1 MFFVMNILL
10 SMRGVIFTIVSSR
23 LCFLGIAC
31 LAKPCYFWR
40 MPKAYDNKRIK
51 VPRFREEDGFYT
63 TPERSKIMSK
73 IRGKNTK
80 PELAFRK
87 ALWAAG
93 YRYRIDYKK
102 LIGKPDILL
111 KKYKT
116 AIFIDGE
123 FWHGFNWKERKE
135 KIKTNR
141 EFWIPK
147 IERNIQRDNE
157 VNNELQKL
165 GYTVFR
171 FWEKEVTKNLEE
183 SLEKVL
189 IHLNKMKRDQ

>member
-1 MFFVMNILL
+1 M
-10 SMRGVIFTIVSSR
+10 SKKYSQE
-23 LCFLGIAC
+23 
-31 LAKPCYFWR
+31 
-40 MPKAYDNKRIK
+40 RIK

-63 TPERSKIMSK
+63 TPERSKIMGK

-87 ALWAAG
+87 ALWQAG

-102 LIGKPDILL
+102 LIGKPDIAL

-116 AIFIDGE
+116 VIFIDGE
-123 FWHGFNWKERKE
+123 FWHGHNWEERKH

-147 IERNIQRDNE
+147 IERNIQRDEE
-157 VNNELQKL
+157 VNLALNEM
-165 GYTVFR
+165 GYKVFR
-171 FWEKEVTKNLEE
+171 YWETDVKKNLDTCLQE
-183 SLEKVL
+183 VL
-189 IHLNKMKRDQ
+189 IHLEEVKAAFSQP

>member
-1 MFFVMNILL
+1 
-10 SMRGVIFTIVSSR
+10 
-23 LCFLGIAC
+23 
-31 LAKPCYFWR
+31 
-40 MPKAYDNKRIK
+40 MPKNYPEERIK
-51 VPRFREEDGFYT
+51 VPRFNEESGFYT
-63 TPERSKIMSK
+63 TPERSKIMGK

-102 LIGKPDILL
+102 LIGKPDIAL

-116 AIFIDGE
+116 VVFIDGE
-123 FWHGFNWKERKE
+123 YWHGHNWEERKP

-141 EFWIPK
+141 EFWIAK
-147 IERNIQRDNE
+147 IERNMQRDKE
-157 VNNELQKL
+157 VNLELKKS

-171 FWEKEVTKNLEE
+171 FWESKIKKELDVCLHQVISHLKLI
-183 SLEKVL
+183 EKVS
-189 IHLNKMKRDQ
+189 D

>member
-1 MFFVMNILL
+1 
-10 SMRGVIFTIVSSR
+10 
-23 LCFLGIAC
+23 
-31 LAKPCYFWR
+31 
-40 MPKAYDNKRIK
+40 MPMTKYHSEERIK
-51 VPRFREEDGFYT
+51 VPRFKEESGFYT
-63 TPERSKIMSK
+63 TKQRSRIMSK

-123 FWHGFNWKERKE
+123 FWHGHNWEERKH
-135 KIKTNR
+135 KIKSNR
-141 EFWIPK
+141 GFWIPK
-147 IERNIQRDNE
+147 IERNIQRDKE
-157 VNNELQKL
+157 VNTALEKM
-165 GYTVFR
+165 GYTVVR
-171 FWEKEVTKNLEE
+171 FWQKEVDKE
-183 SLEKVL
+183 LEKCL
-189 IHLNKMKRDQ
+189 ISVTAHLKSCEND

>member
-1 MFFVMNILL
+1 MSQN
-10 SMRGVIFTIVSSR
+10 
-23 LCFLGIAC
+23 
-31 LAKPCYFWR
+31 Y
-40 MPKAYDNKRIK
+40 PKERIK
-51 VPRFREEDGFYT
+51 VPRFNEESGFYT
-63 TPERSKIMSK
+63 TPERSKIMGK

-102 LIGKPDILL
+102 LIGKPDIVLN
-111 KKYKT
+111 KYKT

-123 FWHGFNWKERKE
+123 FWHGHNWEERKQR
-135 KIKTNR
+135 IKTNR

-147 IERNIQRDNE
+147 IERNIQRDAE
-157 VNNELQKL
+157 VNNGLKML

-171 FWEKEVTKNLEE
+171 FWESEVKKNLEE
-183 SLEKVL
+183 CLQTVIDSLEKKHV
-189 IHLNKMKRDQ
+189 DD

>member
-1 MFFVMNILL
+1 
-10 SMRGVIFTIVSSR
+10 
-23 LCFLGIAC
+23 
-31 LAKPCYFWR
+31 
-40 MPKAYDNKRIK
+40 MPKNYPKERIK
-51 VPRFREEDGFYT
+51 VPRFNEESGFYT
-63 TPERSKIMSK
+63 TPERSKIMGK

-102 LIGKPDILL
+102 LIGKPDIVL
-111 KKYKT
+111 KKYRT

-123 FWHGFNWKERKE
+123 FWHGHNWEERKL
-135 KIKTNR
+135 KIKTNK

-147 IERNIQRDNE
+147 IERNIQRDQE
-157 VNNELQKL
+157 VNKALAEM

-171 FWEKEVTKNLEE
+171 FWESEIKKELDRCLDEVIVWLKKQPE
-183 SLEKVL
+183 
-189 IHLNKMKRDQ
+189 

>member
-1 MFFVMNILL
+1 M
-10 SMRGVIFTIVSSR
+10 
-23 LCFLGIAC
+23 
-31 LAKPCYFWR
+31 AKKYS
-40 MPKAYDNKRIK
+40 NERIK
-51 VPRFREEDGFYT
+51 VPRFNEESGFYT
-63 TPERSKIMSK
+63 TPERSQIMGK

-123 FWHGFNWKERKE
+123 FWHGHNWDDRKH

-147 IERNIQRDNE
+147 IERNIQRDHE
-157 VNNELQKL
+157 VNTELKAQ

-171 FWEKEVTKNLEE
+171 FWERDVHKKLPECLKT
-183 SLEKVL
+183 VL
-189 IHLNKMKRDQ
+189 NHLQEQDAP

>member
-1 MFFVMNILL
+1 M
-10 SMRGVIFTIVSSR
+10 S
-23 LCFLGIAC
+23 
-31 LAKPCYFWR
+31 
-40 MPKAYDNKRIK
+40 KAYSKERIK
-51 VPRFREEDGFYT
+51 VPRFNEESGFYT

-87 ALWAAG
+87 ALYAAG

-123 FWHGFNWKERKE
+123 FWHGYQWNKRKT
-135 KIKTNR
+135 KIKSNSA
-141 EFWIPK
+141 FWIAK
-147 IERNIQRDNE
+147 IERNMQRDTE
-157 VNNELQKL
+157 VNQGLREL

-171 FWEKEVTKNLEE
+171 FWQKEVDKNLDNC
-183 SLEKVL
+183 LATV
-189 IHLNKMKRDQ
+189 INHLKSYD

>member
-1 MFFVMNILL
+1 
-10 SMRGVIFTIVSSR
+10 
-23 LCFLGIAC
+23 
-31 LAKPCYFWR
+31 
-40 MPKAYDNKRIK
+40 MPKNYSEERIK
-51 VPRFREEDGFYT
+51 VPRFNEASGFYT

-87 ALWAAG
+87 ALYAAG

-123 FWHGFNWKERKE
+123 YWHGHNWQERKP
-135 KIKTNR
+135 KVKANR
-141 EFWIPK
+141 EFWIAK
-147 IERNIQRDNE
+147 IERNMQRDRE
-157 VNNELQKL
+157 VNSELERL

-171 FWEKEVTKNLEE
+171 FWETEIKKELD
-183 SLEKVL
+183 SCLQKV
-189 IHLNKMKRDQ
+189 IVHLASVQVG